1 MICTECG
8 HELVKVSTPLEEELR
23 GEKYIINGI
32 ERYECPKCGN
42 YEIDLNMADKLSAD
56 IWKQYREK
64 HGILSPEQIKKIR
77 IDLGITQTDLEAMLC
92 VSHPTV
98 SRWETGMY
106 VPSAQS
112 SRELEALENIPS
124 FADYLMEK
132 SEVHPKTKNAYSGT
146 AFFKVIDGGKAI
158 ENDQSISESILSI
171 DIQEG

>member
-8 HELVKVSTPLEEELR
+8 HELVKVNTPLEEELR

-42 YEIDLNMADKLSAD
+42 YEIDLNMADKLSTD

-106 VPSAQS
+106 APSAQS
-112 SRELEALENIPS
+112 SRELEALENIPG
-124 FADYLMEK
+124 FADYLMKK
-132 SEVHPKTKNAYSGT
+132 SEVKRKKSQVISGEMEFT
-146 AFFKVIDGGKAI
+146 LIPGLANKGVLHSYEFEV
-158 ENDQSISESILSI
+158 N
-171 DIQEG
+171 EG